1 MLLEERL
8 KVISEMET
16 EGCDEDTIEALM
28 ECFDGKSKT
37 VNKLTPEILE
47 EIMNEEN

>member
-8 KVISEMET
+8 KVISEMEN

-28 ECFDGKSKT
+28 ECMDGKGKT
-37 VNKLTPEILE
+37 FKQLTPEILE
-47 EIMNEEN
+47 EIMNEAD

>member
-8 KVISEMET
+8 KVISDMET

-28 ECFDGKSKT
+28 ECIDGKGKT
-37 VNKLTPEILE
+37 FDQLTPEILE
-47 EIMNEEN
+47 ELMNEKN